1 MKKIF
6 SLLCLIFFGLIILP
20 QISLAACD
28 LNKLSPIEYKE
39 KNEVVKNAQL
49 CLQELGFKISEATG
63 YYGQET
69 MKAIKSFYTS
79 WYGSWSGLR
88 LGNLGIQNL
97 KKTFKSSENSGV
109 FSMIKF
115 SSSNEYKEYLK
126 DNSSNNLNYGSGI
139 IRTVD
144 SFIAPTAPAPT
155 GAEEKSSNSSL
166 SAQTIDRYSSTNNQV
181 LNIDEPD
188 IVKTNGQTIFYKNYL
203 RQTSNCPSGAMCD
216 AKILVPVLG
225 NSQVSIIN
233 ALPISNLS
241 LDSKI
246 NIPSNFYN
254 AGNLLLSNNTL
265 IVFEN
270 SKIKGYD
277 VSNTKEPKE
286 KWTIDLDEKTTIVNS
301 RLKDGKIYLVT
312 QSPTNNYKTCPISI
326 LKSNNNNLVIP
337 CNDIYHP
344 SFSMEIDSNF
354 TAMSINPDDG
364 KISNSLSFLGSSS
377 SQIYVS
383 ENNLYVAYSYSENQ
397 LNFYLNF
404 LKEKATDLFPSSLIS
419 KIEKISNYDI
429 SNASKISELQIEINK
444 YYNSLDSD
452 ENLRATNEFNNRLTD
467 YLKTHIR
474 ELEKTAIVKI
484 GLNDFKINNTGIV
497 PGKLLNQFS
506 LDEYE
511 NNLRVAVT
519 IGGTWNIFG
528 AQTESVNDIYVLNE
542 ALNIAGT
549 IKDLGI
555 TERIYS
561 VRFIEKRGYLVT
573 FRQTDPF
580 YVLDL
585 SNPASPQV
593 KGQLKIPGYSSYL
606 HPISDNIILGVGE
619 ENNKVKLSLFN
630 VASPENPT
638 EISKYNLDEYW
649 TEVNSNHHAFLLDK
663 THNIFFIP
671 ASQGGYIFSYKN
683 NELSLK
689 KTSKDYN
696 IDRAVYI
703 NDYLYMLGDNKVTV
717 FDENTWEKVKELEIK

>member
-6 SLLCLIFFGLIILP
+6 NLLCLIFFGLIIIP
-20 QISLAACD
+20 QISLAGCD
-28 LNKLSPIEYKE
+28 FNKLSPIEYKE
-39 KNEVVKNAQL
+39 KSEAVKNAQL
-49 CLQELGFKISEATG
+49 CLQEIGFKISAATG

-97 KKTFKSSENSGV
+97 IKTAKPSDNSGV
-109 FSMIKF
+109 FTMTKF
-115 SSSNEYKEYLK
+115 SSSDEYKEYLK
-126 DNSSNNLNYGSGI
+126 NNSNNNLNYGSGL
-139 IRTVD
+139 IRSTT
-144 SFIAPTAPAPT
+144 SFIAPTAPSAT
-155 GAEEKSSNSSL
+155 GTAEKSSDSSL
-166 SAQTIDRYSSTNNQV
+166 NAEAIDRYSSTNNQV
-181 LNIDEPD
+181 LTIDEPD
-188 IVKTNGQTIFYKNYL
+188 IVKTNGQTIFYRNYV
-203 RQTSNCPSGAMCD
+203 RQINNCPSGAMCD
-216 AKILVPVLG
+216 AKIIAPVSG
-225 NSQVSIIN
+225 NSQISLIN
-233 ALPISNLS
+233 ALPITSLS
-241 LDSKI
+241 VDSKI
-246 NIPSNFYN
+246 NIPSNYYDS
-254 AGNLLLSNNTL
+254 GNLLLNNNIL

-286 KWTIDLDEKTTIVNS
+286 KWTIDLDEKTTIINS

-312 QSPTNNYKTCPISI
+312 QSATNNYKTCPISI
-326 LKSNNNNLVIP
+326 LKNSNLTIS

-344 SFSMEIDSNF
+344 SLSMEIDSNF
-354 TAMSINPDDG
+354 TVMSINPNDG
-364 KISNSLSFLGSSS
+364 KISNSLSFLGASS

-404 LKEKATDLFPSSLIS
+404 LKEKATDLFPSSLVS

-429 SNASKISELQIEINK
+429 SNSSKISELQIEIDK
-444 YYNSLDSD
+444 YYNSLNSD
-452 ENLRATNEFNNRLTD
+452 ETLRITNEFNNRLTD
-467 YLKTHIR
+467 YSKTHIR

-484 GLNDFKINNTGIV
+484 SLSDLKIDNTGIV

-528 AQTESVNDIYVLNE
+528 TQTESVNDIYVLNE
-542 ALNIAGT
+542 ALNIIGN

-561 VRFIEKRGYLVT
+561 ARFIEKRGYLVT

-606 HPISDNIILGVGE
+606 HPITDNIILGVGE

-683 NELSLK
+683 NELSLI

-696 IDRAVYI
+696 IKRAVYI
-703 NDYLYMLGDNKVTV
+703 NDYLYMLGDDKVTV